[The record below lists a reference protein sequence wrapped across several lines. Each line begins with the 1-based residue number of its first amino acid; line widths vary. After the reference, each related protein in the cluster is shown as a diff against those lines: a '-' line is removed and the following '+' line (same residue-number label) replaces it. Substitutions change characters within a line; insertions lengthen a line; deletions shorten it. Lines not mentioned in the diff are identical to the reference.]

1 MHQPDGHPR
10 PETTGSVRCTHRT
23 ELERLATLDAAT
35 IDIALR
41 DPRAMYPLI
50 SNAVDQYLDLD
61 DQADAAFA
69 AGDND
74 EAMYLHQEAA
84 AWRAT
89 VTALKRLEIHGRTT
103 ECAPHADTP
112 AHVSRAG
119 IA

>member
-1 MHQPDGHPR
+1 MHQPVGHCC
-10 PETTGSVRCTHRT
+10 PESAAIADCPHRT

-35 IDIALR
+35 IDVALR
-41 DPRAMYPLI
+41 DRQALYPLI

-69 AGDND
+69 DGHSD
-74 EAMYLHQEAA
+74 EAMYLHQEAS

-89 VTALKRLEIHGRTT
+89 VTILKQIELRG
-103 ECAPHADTP
+103 HAATSADRTP
-112 AHVSRAG
+112 ATGTG